1 MHHPKRPLLIR
12 APPACYPAYPLRWAV
27 HNAVCPLAS
36 VINHRS
42 SGSRPVCPETARH
55 HCAAA
60 TGSWGPMTLDGGCRF
75 CLASRLEYQSLGL
88 LRCHTV
94 RATCSWPPERTKK
107 TRSWRLHLRLL
118 VVFLLASFVHIE
130 TGKAEVSPII
140 CIVVSW
146 VQIRKYD
153 GKAYMNDA
161 YLHRGC

>member
-60 TGSWGPMTLDGGCRF
+60 TGSWGPMTLDGACRF
-75 CLASRLEYQSLGL
+75 CLASRLEYQSLGP
-88 LRCHTV
+88 LRRHTV

-107 TRSWRLHLRLL
+107 PDHGDFIS
-118 VVFLLASFVHIE
+118 VFSSSSCWLASYISKL
-130 TGKAEVSPII
+130 GKL
-140 CIVVSW
+140 
-146 VQIRKYD
+146 KYRPLSASLSVGSRSGNMR
-153 GKAYMNDA
+153 GK
-161 YLHRGC
+161 RT